1 MRKQTGFWTDFR
13 RFFLRGMAAVLPTL
27 LTVTII
33 VYLFNFVQGNIGK
46 PINQG
51 VIFIVSR
58 IWPERTFDQWHA
70 WWYGRIYL
78 SYAGFI
84 VAIIGVYFFGRFV
97 GSLVGRAAWK
107 LIEKTLTRTPLI
119 KQIYPNVKQVTDFF
133 FSDRKVQFS
142 RVVAVEYPR
151 KGVWSLGL
159 LTGTGM
165 RSIAEPTRSDLVTVF
180 IPSSPTPVTGYTITI
195 RRDEVIDLP
204 LTIDEALRF
213 TVSGGMVVPPG
224 QMLPGRN
231 GSAPDRKTL
240 TRPKRMDTHQ
250 EAPS

>member
-1 MRKQTGFWTDFR
+1 VQEQTGFGTDFR
-13 RFFLRGMAAVLPTL
+13 RFFVRGMAAVLPTL

-33 VYLFNFVQGNIGK
+33 VYLFNFVQERIGE

-51 VIFIVSR
+51 LIYILWR
-58 IWPERTFDQWHA
+58 IRPERTFDQWHA
-70 WWYGRIYL
+70 AWHGAALLPYV
-78 SYAGFI
+78 GFI
-84 VAIIGVYFFGRFV
+84 VAIVGVYFFGRFV
-97 GSLVGRAAWK
+97 GSLFGRMAWRV
-107 LIEKTLTRTPLI
+107 IESALMRTPLI

-151 KGVWSLGL
+151 KGVWSVGL
-159 LTGTGM
+159 LTGTGL

-180 IPSSPTPVTGYTITI
+180 IPSSPTPVTGYTVTV
-195 RRDEVIDLP
+195 RRDEVLDLP

-213 TVSGGMVVPPG
+213 TVSGGMVVPPS
-224 QMLPGRN
+224 QMLSSRD

-240 TRPKRMDTHQ
+240 TDPKRMDTHQ